1 VAFLARSGQTT
12 ALCLLGVLDPG
23 FTYLADVS
31 RDDTAPLPFAPV
43 AWSPDGRRLVYAAPT
58 DDRSSTLG
66 WLFGPRTA
74 VGLFTLALEDPV
86 GRRLGDAVAQAPAW
100 RDDGALLA
108 LARRA
113 SDSALTLHQIDGESF
128 EDLLQLPV
136 RSAGAYAARWDL
148 PRAQAIVATRG
159 PASLGA
165 TRPEYWWVRFRPEG
179 DR

>member
-1 VAFLARSGQTT
+1 MLE
-12 ALCLLGVLDPG
+12 PG

-43 AWSPDGRRLVYAAPT
+43 AWSPDGRRLAYAAPT
-58 DDRSSTLG
+58 DDRPSAVG

-74 VGLFTLALEDPV
+74 VALFTLALDDSV
-86 GRRLGDAVAQAPAW
+86 GRRLGDALGQAPAW

-113 SDSALTLHQIDGESF
+113 SDGALNLRLVDGERSD
-128 EDLLQLPV
+128 DLLQLPV

-148 PRAQAIVATRG
+148 PRAQAIVATRW
-159 PASLGA
+159 SRSTITIHSRELNL
-165 TRPEYWWVRFRPEG
+165 
-179 DR
+179 